1 MRHHPAES
9 RIRKLSV
16 ETPARLI
23 LFDMLIDTDG
33 RKLIKE
39 PPEQRRETLEAFLAQ
54 ASVPKKLVLSPFT
67 RNRPK
72 AEEWLNESGHGATD
86 GIIAKRLEDPYK
98 PGARTMIRVKRSR
111 TADCVVARCRWFSS
125 NCLRFSTVSCAPS
138 CSAVRMSS
146 RTGA

>member
-1 MRHHPAES
+1 M
-9 RIRKLSV
+9 
-16 ETPARLI
+16 I

-86 GIIAKRLEDPYK
+86 GIVAKRLENPYSDL
-98 PGARTMIRVKRSR
+98 PR
-111 TADCVVARCRWFSS
+111 
-125 NCLRFSTVSCAPS
+125 
-138 CSAVRMSS
+138 RMS
-146 RTGA
+146 GG